1 MPAFQGNGERRS
13 VGTGYSIHIPR
24 SATVKAECHRLSH
37 GPVIR
42 EHFVWR
48 GRRTQFPL
56 VLFAQLR

>member
-1 MPAFQGNGERRS
+1 
-13 VGTGYSIHIPR
+13 VGTGCSIHISH
-24 SATVKAECHRLSH
+24 SATVKAECHGLSH

-42 EHFVWR
+42 EPFVWR